1 MKKNSFVITK
11 SFLKW
16 HNWIG
21 IILSLPIFL
30 VAITA
35 IILGFEKELNL
46 KNYKIDKKFIPG
58 YLFEKNID
66 ANYQNDIKSV
76 AMYDNK
82 TFLGTKNGLQII
94 LNNDTLIVSE
104 TIGSEIRFIHKI
116 ADTIFFGGKYGLWS
130 LYKDKIYKRYN
141 NEIFDFQ
148 IINNKYIMA
157 EGRKGIVEKNFLPVI
172 ENKLV
177 SESRIVDF
185 KDLVLHI
192 HTGRAFFG
200 KQNEWIWINIVS
212 ISVILLIFTGV
223 YVWIRRKIK
232 VKKL

>member
-212 ISVILLIFTGV
+212 ISVILLLFTGV